1 MRSNQSCIIIK
12 EDRTIH
18 DLIFLRHPEWY
29 KPVDRWIYN
38 HKFRKACINSDKII
52 AVSQCT
58 KQDIIELYKIEPE
71 KIEVVYQGCD
81 PLLRKKVSESE
92 NASDE
97 ENAASDAEKTK
108 LAVAF
113 DKGKDF
119 MTRHGNIWQIVKFT
133 LISLIAFLAEFAS
146 MYALQYGLEDVL
158 GNQEFHWFVFHYAPG
173 RNGAFGTA
181 GFIAMLVS
189 KCIAE
194 IISFTINRKKTFN
207 ANNNVVFSAIMYIIT
222 VIALILFTT
231 WLAGILGDAIGPA
244 IGADLGNTISKML
257 GSLISW
263 VVIFLMDKFVIMR
276 KVDKGEAA
284 EENAEAA
291 LAADAEENEAVTEI
305 SSGDRE

>member
-1 MRSNQSCIIIK
+1 
-12 EDRTIH
+12 
-18 DLIFLRHPEWY
+18 
-29 KPVDRWIYN
+29 
-38 HKFRKACINSDKII
+38 
-52 AVSQCT
+52 
-58 KQDIIELYKIEPE
+58 
-71 KIEVVYQGCD
+71 
-81 PLLRKKVSESE
+81 
-92 NASDE
+92 
-97 ENAASDAEKTK
+97 
-108 LAVAF
+108 
-113 DKGKDF
+113 
-119 MTRHGNIWQIVKFT
+119 
-133 LISLIAFLAEFAS
+133 
-146 MYALQYGLEDVL
+146 
-158 GNQEFHWFVFHYAPG
+158 
-173 RNGAFGTA
+173 
-181 GFIAMLVS
+181 MLVS

-207 ANNNVVFSAIMYIIT
+207 ANNNVVFSAIMYVIT

>member
-1 MRSNQSCIIIK
+1 M
-12 EDRTIH
+12 T
-18 DLIFLRHPEWY
+18 
-29 KPVDRWIYN
+29 
-38 HKFRKACINSDKII
+38 
-52 AVSQCT
+52 
-58 KQDIIELYKIEPE
+58 DIE
-71 KIEVVYQGCD
+71 KLNAEEAEEAAKDIDAAEEE
-81 PLLRKKVSESE
+81 VSEGE

-133 LISLIAFLAEFAS
+133 
-146 MYALQYGLEDVL
+146 EDVL

-207 ANNNVVFSAIMYIIT
+207 ANNNVVFSAIMYVLT

-231 WLAGILGDAIGPA
+231 WLAGVLGDAIGPA
-244 IGADLGNTISKML
+244 IGADFGNTISKML

-276 KVDKGEAA
+276 KVDKGEDADENADA
-284 EENAEAA
+284 ETDGAENAEGAEAEAA
-291 LAADAEENEAVTEI
+291 AAADVAVDDLTATDSASDDT
-305 SSGDRE
+305 SSD